1 MMVVVDAPRKKPPS
15 RWKRARRVVL
25 LGALAALALFGAA
38 VVIDG
43 WEAFGKAPEGARRA
57 TMEASPQW
65 EEDAFEN
72 EEPLW
77 NDALGMFGDVFEV
90 SDHASPES
98 PPEVVEVGADR
109 FATAPASGLRVTWL
123 GHSTLIVEIDG
134 HRFLVDPVWG
144 PTSSPV
150 EWLGPERYSPPPLA
164 LEDVPSVDAVLIS
177 HDHYDHL
184 DYPTIRAIA
193 DWDTTFVV
201 PLGVGAHLE
210 YWGVPAERVVE
221 LDWWERHRFGDLEL
235 VATPARHASGRHV
248 FDQNRTLWAG
258 FALLGPAHRA
268 YYSGDT
274 GLFSALE
281 EIGARLGPFDVTMI
295 EVGQYGPSWP
305 DWHLGP
311 EQAVYAHQ
319 LVRGEVLVP
328 VHWGL
333 FTLAMHGWTEPV
345 ERTVAEGERLGVRV
359 ATPRPGE
366 SLDPEA
372 AVGVSR
378 WWPELPWQTAAEVP
392 IVARG
397 VDALQAARP

>member
-134 HRFLVDPVWG
+134 HRFLVA
-144 PTSSPV
+144 S
-150 EWLGPERYSPPPLA
+150 LRCCLN
-164 LEDVPSVDAVLIS
+164 
-177 HDHYDHL
+177 
-184 DYPTIRAIA
+184 A
-193 DWDTTFVV
+193 DQKV
-201 PLGVGAHLE
+201 
-210 YWGVPAERVVE
+210 
-221 LDWWERHRFGDLEL
+221 RFY
-235 VATPARHASGRHV
+235 
-248 FDQNRTLWAG
+248 F
-258 FALLGPAHRA
+258 
-268 YYSGDT
+268 
-274 GLFSALE
+274 
-281 EIGARLGPFDVTMI
+281 
-295 EVGQYGPSWP
+295 
-305 DWHLGP
+305 
-311 EQAVYAHQ
+311 
-319 LVRGEVLVP
+319 
-328 VHWGL
+328 
-333 FTLAMHGWTEPV
+333 
-345 ERTVAEGERLGVRV
+345 
-359 ATPRPGE
+359 
-366 SLDPEA
+366 
-372 AVGVSR
+372 
-378 WWPELPWQTAAEVP
+378 
-392 IVARG
+392 
-397 VDALQAARP
+397 

>member
-1 MMVVVDAPRKKPPS
+1 
-15 RWKRARRVVL
+15 
-25 LGALAALALFGAA
+25 
-38 VVIDG
+38 
-43 WEAFGKAPEGARRA
+43 
-57 TMEASPQW
+57 
-65 EEDAFEN
+65 
-72 EEPLW
+72 
-77 NDALGMFGDVFEV
+77 
-90 SDHASPES
+90 
-98 PPEVVEVGADR
+98 
-109 FATAPASGLRVTWL
+109 
-123 GHSTLIVEIDG
+123 
-134 HRFLVDPVWG
+134 
-144 PTSSPV
+144 
-150 EWLGPERYSPPPLA
+150 
-164 LEDVPSVDAVLIS
+164 
-177 HDHYDHL
+177 
-184 DYPTIRAIA
+184 
-193 DWDTTFVV
+193 
-201 PLGVGAHLE
+201 
-210 YWGVPAERVVE
+210 
-221 LDWWERHRFGDLEL
+221 
-235 VATPARHASGRHV
+235 
-248 FDQNRTLWAG
+248 
-258 FALLGPAHRA
+258 
-268 YYSGDT
+268 
-274 GLFSALE
+274 
-281 EIGARLGPFDVTMI
+281 MI